1 MIRKLFSGYSIN
13 FNDKE
18 QFDFARSYVLYVI
31 RHKKID
37 SYANRVNSSSRI
49 SSTLLSFFTVLSISF
64 PIVILVYF
72 INESNFYLFR
82 FTLCYLFIIILF
94 FLFMHRTQYF
104 YKQSVKVVFKTLLS
118 FYDQI

>member
-1 MIRKLFSGYSIN
+1 MRLVRFGSIPFSGVKKLNANSNAEVISVRKLFPGYSIN

-37 SYANRVNSSSRI
+37 SYVNKVNSSSRI
-49 SSTLLSFFTVLSISF
+49 SSTLL
-64 PIVILVYF
+64 
-72 INESNFYLFR
+72 
-82 FTLCYLFIIILF
+82 
-94 FLFMHRTQYF
+94 
-104 YKQSVKVVFKTLLS
+104 SVKVVFKTLLS